1 MSETVFE
8 PTDHPHR
15 RYNPLIDQWVLVS
28 PHRAKRPW
36 QGQQEKVS
44 EEQKPSHDPNCYLCP
59 RNKRITGE
67 PNPDYHKPY
76 VFKNDFSALLENTPA
91 PEQSTDPLFQ
101 MSLIRMDKSGQTA
114 FYRMKSRV
122 KMLLNDIIMKN
133 TVQCF

>member
-59 RNKRITGE
+59 RNNVSLANLIRITI
-67 PNPDYHKPY
+67 NLMYSK
-76 VFKNDFSALLENTPA
+76 
-91 PEQSTDPLFQ
+91 
-101 MSLIRMDKSGQTA
+101 MI
-114 FYRMKSRV
+114 SR
-122 KMLLNDIIMKN
+122 LY
-133 TVQCF
+133 

>member
-44 EEQKPSHDPNCYLCP
+44 EEQSQATIQIVIFARVINVSLA
-59 RNKRITGE
+59 NLIRITI
-67 PNPDYHKPY
+67 NLMYSK
-76 VFKNDFSALLENTPA
+76 
-91 PEQSTDPLFQ
+91 
-101 MSLIRMDKSGQTA
+101 
-114 FYRMKSRV
+114 
-122 KMLLNDIIMKN
+122 
-133 TVQCF
+133 